1 MPAPSPTA
9 LIALAA
15 AATLVLWASGFAGNR
30 AALVDLSPGELSLY
44 RYGVASLALAAIA
57 VFKPPVAPRLA
68 DLWRLGLTGAL
79 GIGIY
84 NLALASGQRTVSA
97 GSASFIVNTAP
108 IFSAL
113 LAWPMLGERPAPW
126 GWAGLLVSLA
136 GVALIALGEGSG
148 SFSWG
153 ALEVF
158 VAALAWALYHLVQK
172 PLLPRYGAL
181 GVVSYAI
188 WGGTL
193 MFLVFIPDLLAKL
206 PTLPVR
212 THAVAVYLGVLPG
225 ALAFVLWSFVLTH
238 LPVTR
243 ATALLY
249 LVPALALAIA
259 WLALGERPG
268 ALAVAGGVVAIAG
281 VAIGRIRPA
290 VAPAEAKPA

>member
-1 MPAPSPTA
+1 MTKPAPTV
-9 LIALAA
+9 LIAFAA
-15 AATLVLWASGFAGNR
+15 GSTLVLWASGFAGNR
-30 AALVDLSPGELSLY
+30 AALANLSPGELSLY
-44 RYGVASLALAAIA
+44 RYGVASLVLAAIA
-57 VFKPPVAPRLA
+57 LVRPPVAPRLG

-113 LAWPMLGERPAPW
+113 LAWPFLGERPSPW
-126 GWAGLLVSLA
+126 GWAGLLISLA

-148 SFSWG
+148 TFSWG

-158 VAALAWALYHLVQK
+158 IAALAWALYHLVQK

-188 WGGTL
+188 WSGTL
-193 MFLVFIPDLLAKL
+193 MFLPFIPDLVAKL
-206 PTLPVR
+206 PALPSH

-243 ATALLY
+243 AIALLY
-249 LVPALALAIA
+249 LIPVLALAIA
-259 WLALGERPG
+259 WLALGEQPG
-268 ALAVAGGVVAIAG
+268 VLAIIGGVVAIAG
-281 VAIGRIRPA
+281 VAIGRIRTA
-290 VAPAEAKPA
+290 VPTGAKSA